1 MEPTL
6 SKAVCYGNAESR
18 FAENLSLEDETMS
31 QRRAVTIPALLATFL
46 AMSGPLS
53 GCTLFAGAAAGAG
66 GYEAHQAS
74 EMNELEEDYKAGRIS
89 KEEYEARKDQI
100 DESSVTQ

>member
-1 MEPTL
+1 
-6 SKAVCYGNAESR
+6 
-18 FAENLSLEDETMS
+18 MS
-31 QRRAVTIPALLATFL
+31 HKSALIKLALIIGLF
-46 AMSGPLS
+46 SIGGSVS

-74 EMNELEEDYKAGRIS
+74 EMDEVEDDYKAGRIS

-100 DESSVTQ
+100 DESSITQ

>member
-1 MEPTL
+1 MT
-6 SKAVCYGNAESR
+6 
-18 FAENLSLEDETMS
+18 
-31 QRRAVTIPALLATFL
+31 QRGIVTIPALLAIAL

-74 EMNELEEDYKAGRIS
+74 EMDEVEDDYKAGRIS

-100 DESSVTQ
+100 DESSVIQ

>member
-1 MEPTL
+1 
-6 SKAVCYGNAESR
+6 
-18 FAENLSLEDETMS
+18 MS
-31 QRRAVTIPALLATFL
+31 HKSALTKLALIVALLL
-46 AMSGPLS
+46 MGGSVS

-74 EMNELEEDYKAGRIS
+74 EMDEVEDDYKAGRIS

-100 DESSVTQ
+100 DELSVTQ